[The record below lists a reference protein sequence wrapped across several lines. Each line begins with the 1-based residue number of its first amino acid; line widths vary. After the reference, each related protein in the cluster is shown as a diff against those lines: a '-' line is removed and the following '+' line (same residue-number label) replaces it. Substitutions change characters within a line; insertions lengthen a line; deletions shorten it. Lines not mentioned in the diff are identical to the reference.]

1 MPVGGKN
8 PATGAE
14 NRRIAVVL
22 WSVDKIATL
31 MEHWLDP
38 VALGIV
44 LGGTVL
50 ATLLRCGPAE
60 VRVAL
65 GRIGALMRPAFDPAR
80 AKADLSRQI
89 RAIGRDGLLRTE
101 PVAVGDAE
109 FGEIADALVARRSF
123 AALQATHNDH
133 ARARRDAAQ
142 TATRVLGDAAE
153 LAPVL
158 GLAGTLVALGTM
170 PGDAGEGG
178 MTGAI
183 AMAVVTTLYGIAA
196 ANFLFAPLAAAIARR
211 AAREEEAR
219 EELLDWLE
227 GAVRRNVVQ
236 APPRPRVV
244 AETPPADDGLHKALR
259 KAS

>member
-1 MPVGGKN
+1 
-8 PATGAE
+8 
-14 NRRIAVVL
+14 
-22 WSVDKIATL
+22 

-38 VALGIV
+38 AALAIV

-60 VRVAL
+60 VAL
-65 GRIGALMRPAFDPAR
+65 ALRKVGGLVRPAFDPAR
-80 AKADLSRQI
+80 AKADLSQQI
-89 RAIGRDGLLRTE
+89 RNIGRDGLLGAELVTIDDTE
-101 PVAVGDAE
+101 FDGLAG
-109 FGEIADALVARRSF
+109 ALIARRSLDGLH
-123 AALQATHNDH
+123 AEHEAH
-133 ARARRDAAQ
+133 ARARAEAAE

-170 PGDAGEGG
+170 PADANDTG

-196 ANFLFAPLAAAIARR
+196 ANFLFGPLAAAIARR
-211 AAREEEAR
+211 AAGEERAR
-219 EELLDWLE
+219 QELLDWLE
-227 GAVRRNVVQ
+227 NAVARNV
-236 APPRPRVV
+236 APAPRRPRVV
-244 AETPPADDGLHKALR
+244 AENPLAPEGLR